1 MKNILCIDYFKV
13 YYSDASQFYD
23 IIFMASVQSRLSYPP
38 R

>member
-1 MKNILCIDYFKV
+1 MKNILFIDYFKE
-13 YYSDASQFYD
+13 YYSDCLWFYD